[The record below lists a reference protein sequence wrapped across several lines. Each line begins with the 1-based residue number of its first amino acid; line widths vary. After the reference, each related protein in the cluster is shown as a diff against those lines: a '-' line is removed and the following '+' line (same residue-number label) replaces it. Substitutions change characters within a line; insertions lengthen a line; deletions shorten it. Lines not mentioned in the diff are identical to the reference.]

1 MTYADD
7 VLQEDWLRGRSWDI
21 RLPDGRPAR
30 TLDELARAL
39 GTTDIQ
45 QVAVNLLRLPY
56 GKAAPDDLKVEAVTY
71 LAQLTT
77 IDQQKQAKTAKPT
90 EVKGINIGGWWGV
103 RGFTE
108 AQVVRDQEGRFVD
121 RLGFGGI
128 DAGTLGG
135 IGGSKPPAVNDRVH
149 VPISDG
155 NGGQVDVPHRV
166 AAVADNGDI
175 TTGDGQTLP
184 SASVRAGAGRRAT
197 TRANARQRTQQT
209 EAIDALLRDLPE
221 PLQGPAQKYA
231 DAIVNSANP
240 AQAAQDLMD
249 AIEANPEGS
258 DPIAALINPADIGD
272 APNATDAP
280 GLLNRP
286 PAAVLEAMKGIK
298 AAGRPT
304 PPATGTLDDPIDVG
318 GDLNA
323 AILHLSEGKH
333 VRLNQ
338 PDEVSSMLDILAIM
352 VDEAIA
358 NKENDPNGLKS
369 LKNINLCNV
378 TVPGTNLFCTES
390 KGIPRTKMPQ
400 LGGKPVPGSLA
411 EEKMNADPK
420 AKAKGEVDIT
430 EEFAAALE
438 AAGIKATPKTVLA
451 SHLRASQNEL
461 GGDKVAGMTRA
472 MRAGKVPE
480 GAIYVTRDGYIIDGH
495 HRWASKVAI
504 DVADGKIGDVEMP
517 VIELDMDIGE
527 ALDYANAFAS
537 SMGIAQASMQDNP
550 NAAPKVGDMGQ
561 PLPTPDAPTPDVTAT
576 PDARAAKQAAKQ
588 ADLEQRFPVGTVAST
603 SVASIGGR
611 SEDVTGTVVGVKRGS
626 VLLKTESHGTL
637 AVEPDKIVTSATP
650 DVPQPTPKPAPPLAQ
665 SPMGPGGDGSS
676 STGTNLDEAQM
687 IAEQEDLLGRMVTTE
702 TGFDPLAPGVDLST
716 PENYTK
722 GRDAMFAA
730 GKAKDYDRE
739 AAIKVALVRV
749 SGAGGIDWTKP
760 VPGLRPG
767 PISDGVPGK
776 GVPWGSGYA
785 EGDPR
790 TDPHYDKYV
799 QAVEAK
805 LKEAQLPGGVGST
818 DQTFDHL
825 KMVGDDPYTLYTAE
839 RRAAHKAIVD
849 ALMEGYKDVPKQRV
863 AVVLAGPPG
872 SGKTTVIDKDGAT
885 FGITDPTKFAVLN
898 PDEMKNELIKAGL
911 LPSEYKTIAGLG
923 DLESAGLLHKESSH
937 LNKLLRARLY
947 DGGYNVILDGTFGD
961 RNPAEEADK
970 VDQLKGLGYIV
981 TGTLV
986 DGTTQ
991 QSRINASVRHQVPP
1005 AVQGGPFEGRYVPE
1019 FISNSQVIE
1028 PLPDGSQPLSKL
1040 HGLPLRSQSSA
1051 NFDAIFKNFNGG
1063 VVIYNNDQH
1072 QADVVHNTIPGAGS
1086 EAQMIAEGSHLQALL
1101 SYTTDPAEQAA
1112 IREQI
1117 RAQDTIF
1124 TYHFGSLATSFVER
1138 GGLIEEKAAGGADR
1152 NRGNAEQLRRYWTH
1166 GAGAAK
1172 IRWGESGDFDRCV
1185 TELSP
1190 HLGARAKGYCNLR
1203 HQDAVGAPPGK
1214 GHGPKG
1220 KADAATQ
1227 TKENV
1232 NSEFADGIMVALY
1245 PDDATAATLTVP
1257 GGLPVTDLHVTLAY
1271 LGKIDE
1277 YEPVDLDDL
1286 FNLVQRLAADVKP
1299 MTGTVNGVG
1308 KFSGTDP
1315 EQGDPVYAN
1324 VDVPGLEDVRGLL
1337 AAAINGDG
1345 FEVSATHGFTPH
1357 MTLRYDKTEAALP
1370 KVAVHDVMFDFLSLS
1385 IGPDV
1390 YDFPLGVPQASGVA
1404 AEQADADKDAEAV
1417 AAKAPAPE
1425 VVEGDGDTLADRAL
1439 RGEQV

>member
-7 VLQEDWLRGRSWDI
+7 VLQEDWLRGRTWDI
-21 RLPDGRPAR
+21 RLSDGRPAR
-30 TLDELARAL
+30 TLDEVARAL

-45 QVAVNLLRLPY
+45 QVAVNLLRLPF
-56 GKAAPDDLKVEAVTY
+56 GKSAPDDLKVEAVTY
-71 LAQLTT
+71 LAQLST
-77 IDQQKQAKTAKPT
+77 IDAQAKSGSLAV
-90 EVKGINIGGWWGV
+90 EVKSGGINIGGWWGL

-121 RLGFGGI
+121 RLGFGGV
-128 DAGTLGG
+128 DAGSLGGLGG
-135 IGGSKPPAVNDRVH
+135 IGGDKPPAVNDRVH

-166 AAVADNGDI
+166 ASVAPNGDV
-175 TTGDGQTLP
+175 TTGEGQTLP

-197 TRANARQRTQQT
+197 TRANARQRSQQT
-209 EAIDALLRDLPE
+209 EAIDAIVRDLAE

-231 DAIVNSANP
+231 DAIVNGSDTTGP
-240 AQAAQDLMD
+240 AQDLL
-249 AIEANPEGS
+249 AIIEEHPQWGV
-258 DPIAALINPADIGD
+258 DIAALINPADIGD
-272 APNATDAP
+272 APDAP
-280 GLLNRP
+280 NAPDVPPAVTEALKGIKSAGRPIP
-286 PAAVLEAMKGIK
+286 PAA
-298 AAGRPT
+298 
-304 PPATGTLDDPIDVG
+304 GTKEDPIDVG
-318 GDLNA
+318 GDLHA

-338 PDEVSSMLDILAIM
+338 PDEVSSMLDILAVM
-352 VDEAIA
+352 VDDAKA
-358 NKENDPNGLKS
+358 KGDKAP
-369 LKNINLCNV
+369 NINLCNV
-378 TVPGTNLFCTES
+378 TVPDTNLFCTES
-390 KGIPRTKMPQ
+390 KGIPRLKMPQ
-400 LGGKPVPGSLA
+400 LSGTPDAGSPGAALMKPGKT
-411 EEKMNADPK
+411 
-420 AKAKGEVDIT
+420 EVDLT
-430 EEFAAALE
+430 PQFAAALE
-438 AAGIKATPKTVLA
+438 AAGISATPKTVKA
-451 SHLRASQNEL
+451 SHLRASQAEL
-461 GGDKVAGMTRA
+461 DGPKVAGMTRA
-472 MRAGKVPE
+472 MEAGKVPE

-504 DVADGKIGDVEMP
+504 DVRDGKVGDVDMP
-517 VIELDMDIGE
+517 VIELDMEIGE
-527 ALDYANAFAS
+527 ALDYANAFAA
-537 SMGIAQASMQDNP
+537 SMGIHPKGLGAASEGKAPD
-550 NAAPKVGDMGQ
+550 APKVGDMGQ
-561 PLPTPDAPTPDVTAT
+561 PLPDA

-588 ADLEQRFPVGTVAST
+588 ADLEKRFPVGTVAST
-603 SVASIGGR
+603 NVASIGGK

-637 AVEPDKIVTSATP
+637 AVEPEKIVTSATATP
-650 DVPQPTPKPAPPLAQ
+650 DVSKPAPPKTPTANG
-665 SPMGPGGDGSS
+665 PMGPGGDGSS
-676 STGTNLDEAQM
+676 STGSNLDEAQM
-687 IAEQEDLLGRMVTTE
+687 IAEQEDLLGRMVSVE

-739 AAIKVALVRV
+739 AQIKVALVKV
-749 SGAGGIDWTKP
+749 SGAGGIDWSKP

-767 PISDGVPGK
+767 PISDGVAEQ

-799 QAVEAK
+799 HDLEERLTEA
-805 LKEAQLPGGVGST
+805 EARLGST
-818 DQTFDHL
+818 ADTFDKL
-825 KMVGDDPYTLYTAE
+825 TMTDDDPYTLYTTE

-885 FGITDPTKFAVLN
+885 FGITDPSKFAVLN
-898 PDEMKNELIKAGL
+898 PDDMKTEIIKAGL
-911 LPSEYKTIAGLG
+911 LPSEYKTDAGLG
-923 DLESAGLLHKESSH
+923 ELESAGLIHKESSH
-937 LNKLLRARLY
+937 INKLLRARLY

-961 RNPAEEADK
+961 RNPAEEAEK
-970 VDQLKGLGYIV
+970 VTQLKSLGYIV

-986 DGTTQ
+986 DGTTE
-991 QSRINASVRHQVPP
+991 QSRINAAVRHQVPP

-1019 FISNSQVIE
+1019 MISNAQVIE

-1040 HGLPLRSQSSA
+1040 HGRPLRSQSSY
-1051 NFDAIFKNFNGG
+1051 NFDAIVGDFNGG
-1063 VVIYNNDQH
+1063 VVIYNNDQY
-1072 QADVVHNTIPGAGS
+1072 QAEVVHSTIPGAGS
-1086 EAQMIAEGSHLQALL
+1086 EEQMVAEGVHLQALL

-1124 TYHFGSLATSFVER
+1124 TYHYGSLATAFVER
-1138 GGLIEEKAAGGADR
+1138 GGVMEQKAAGGADR

-1185 TELSP
+1185 TELTP
-1190 HLGARAKGYCNLR
+1190 HLGVRAKGYCNLR

-1220 KADAATQ
+1220 KADAGSQ

-1271 LGKIDE
+1271 LGKIEE

-1286 FNLVQRLAADVKP
+1286 FNLVQGLAADIKP
-1299 MTGTVNGVG
+1299 LTGTVNGVG
-1308 KFSGTDP
+1308 KFIATDP

-1324 VDVPGLEDVRGLL
+1324 VDVPGLENVRGLIT
-1337 AAAINGDG
+1337 AAIDGDG

-1357 MTLRYDKTEAALP
+1357 MTLRYDKGDAALP

-1385 IGPDV
+1385 IGADV
-1390 YDFPLGVPQASGVA
+1390 YDFPLGVPQSSGVA
-1404 AEQADADKDAEAV
+1404 AEQADAAKAEQAD
-1417 AAKAPAPE
+1417 AAKAPSPE